1 MNAIPDP
8 RTHAVQAEVLYLVN
22 LLLAPGLAFLL
33 LLWLAYRHRA
43 SVNPLTRCHL
53 RQTVTVSIWAGL
65 LLTVV
70 PAIIVLAGGL
80 DHPATWVLLVLYV
93 LCCHA
98 TLVLLGVLG
107 LSRAI
112 AGQTFV
118 YPLLGR
124 RKW

>member
-1 MNAIPDP
+1 MNPLPDP
-8 RTHAVQAEVLYLVN
+8 RTHAVQAEALYLLN
-22 LLLAPGLAFLL
+22 LLIAPGLAFLL
-33 LLWLAYRHRA
+33 LLGLAYRQRA
-43 SVNPLTRCHL
+43 STNPLTRCHV
-53 RQTVTVSIWAGL
+53 RQAVSVSIQAGL
-65 LLTVV
+65 LLTIV
-70 PAIIVLAGGL
+70 PAIIALIGDL
-80 DHPATWVLLVLYV
+80 DEPTTWTLLVLYV

-118 YPLLGR
+118 YPLLGS